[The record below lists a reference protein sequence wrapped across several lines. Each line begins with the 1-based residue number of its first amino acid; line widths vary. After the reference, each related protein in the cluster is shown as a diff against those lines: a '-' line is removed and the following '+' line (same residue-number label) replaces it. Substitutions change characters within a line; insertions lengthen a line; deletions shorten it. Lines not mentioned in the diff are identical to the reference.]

1 MEILWNLSQ
10 EVGFR
15 LRSAG
20 LSGYTVTLK
29 MKTQDFKVHTRSLSS
44 DLPLQLD
51 EEIME
56 RVKILTRRN
65 PLRDPV
71 RLLGVTVSHLVPQES
86 SEQNLFSKSDRNTQR
101 SLAVD
106 ALKKRFGETIIKKG
120 PLPSPIKSHDL

>member
-1 MEILWNLSQ
+1 
-10 EVGFR
+10 
-15 LRSAG
+15 
-20 LSGYTVTLK
+20 

-120 PLPSPIKSHDL
+120 PPIPYKKATIFERTQASRSWFFNLSKK

>member
-1 MEILWNLSQ
+1 
-10 EVGFR
+10 
-15 LRSAG
+15 
-20 LSGYTVTLK
+20 

-120 PLPSPIKSHDL
+120 ALPSPIKKATIFERTQASRSWFFNLSKKVMAKETLYP

>member
-1 MEILWNLSQ
+1 
-10 EVGFR
+10 
-15 LRSAG
+15 
-20 LSGYTVTLK
+20 
-29 MKTQDFKVHTRSLSS
+29 
-44 DLPLQLD
+44 
-51 EEIME
+51 ME

-120 PLPSPIKSHDL
+120 PPIPYKKATIFERTQASRSWFFNLSKKVMAKETLYP